1 MAYIA
6 PASRTQLRSR
16 EKSKQT
22 GKAVVMKRSSC
33 FSRLC
38 LEIIPIF
45 LLTLGALPALSQVSV
60 LTRSYDNQR
69 TGTNLSET
77 VLTQSNVNPSQF
89 GKLFQLEVDDQI
101 FAQILY
107 MPGLSIAGG
116 THNTIF
122 RATPNNSV
130 YAFDADTAAVPRWL
144 RTFNNGGRPTHN
156 TEVGS
161 NCNPYLDFSGNI
173 GIVGT
178 PVIDDSTGTIYFVER
193 T

>member
-1 MAYIA
+1 
-6 PASRTQLRSR
+6 
-16 EKSKQT
+16 
-22 GKAVVMKRSSC
+22 MKRSSC

-101 FAQILY
+101 FTQILY

-122 RATPNNSV
+122 SGHGQQQRVRLRRRYRRSSTV
-130 YAFDADTAAVPRWL
+130 AA
-144 RTFNNGGRPTHN
+144 
-156 TEVGS
+156 
-161 NCNPYLDFSGNI
+161 
-173 GIVGT
+173 
-178 PVIDDSTGTIYFVER
+178 
-193 T
+193 

>member
-1 MAYIA
+1 
-6 PASRTQLRSR
+6 
-16 EKSKQT
+16 
-22 GKAVVMKRSSC
+22 MKRSSC

-38 LEIIPIF
+38 LEIILIL

-122 RATPNNSV
+122 VAPPTTTLHP
-130 YAFDADTAAVPRWL
+130 FAAHPPTVPLCQRN
-144 RTFNNGGRPTHN
+144 FNNGGRPTHN

-161 NCNPYLDFSGNI
+161 NCNPYLD
-173 GIVGT
+173 
-178 PVIDDSTGTIYFVER
+178 
-193 T
+193 

>member
-6 PASRTQLRSR
+6 AASRSELRSR

-89 GKLFQLEVDDQI
+89 AKLFHPKLNYPLSPQI
-101 FAQILY
+101 
-107 MPGLSIAGG
+107 S
-116 THNTIF
+116 
-122 RATPNNSV
+122 
-130 YAFDADTAAVPRWL
+130 
-144 RTFNNGGRPTHN
+144 
-156 TEVGS
+156 
-161 NCNPYLDFSGNI
+161 
-173 GIVGT
+173 
-178 PVIDDSTGTIYFVER
+178 
-193 T
+193 